1 MIRRPPRSTRTD
13 TLFPYTTLFRSEAR
27 CGNHRMEGRV
37 VTEGSRLADAD
48 LLDLVQRQTLKYFW
62 DFAHPV
68 SGLARERSNQAY
80 RYDYRDTVT
89 SGGSGFGIMALLA
102 GVERGFLD
110 RAEVLQRLYRIVA
123 FLGKV
128 ETHHGVFPHFLHG
141 GTGATIPFS
150 PKDDGEIG
158 RAHV

>member
-1 MIRRPPRSTRTD
+1 
-13 TLFPYTTLFRSEAR
+13 
-27 CGNHRMEGRV
+27 MEGRV

-128 ETHHGVFPHFLHG
+128 ERSEERRVGKECVSTVNFWG
-141 GTGATIPFS
+141 S
-150 PKDDGEIG
+150 P
-158 RAHV
+158 VT